1 MKRKIIYYTDEIN
14 DDFAATRD
22 SIKARPISD
31 DYCYDMQGVKKVV
44 AWGLYRFI
52 ATPVVFFYCRV
63 VRRVRVKNR
72 RALRKVSGGCFFYGN
87 HTQNFIDAFLPTVV
101 SFPKRCDVIT
111 GDDAVSVFG
120 LKNIVKMLGA
130 LPLPS
135 SLATMRS
142 FSDALHKKISKGHAV
157 AIYPEAHIWPYYNKI
172 RPFSDN
178 SFSYPVSFDVPAV
191 PYTVTYRKSALPSL
205 LPPKITVYI
214 GEPIYPDKSLP
225 KSKARKAMR
234 DAVYDQMC
242 AASADSYEHI
252 KYIKKEVPAEE

>member
-1 MKRKIIYYTDEIN
+1 MKRKTIYYTDEIN

-22 SIKARPISD
+22 SIKARPVSD
-31 DYCYDMQGVKKVV
+31 DYCYDVQGVKKVV
-44 AWGLYRFI
+44 AWGLYRVI

-63 VRRVRVKNR
+63 VRRVKIKNR
-72 RALRKVSGGCFFYGN
+72 RVLRTVDGGCFLYGN
-87 HTQNFIDAFLPTVV
+87 HTQNVIDAFLPTLV

-111 GDDAVSVFG
+111 RDDAVSIFG

-142 FSDALHKKISKGHAV
+142 FSDILHKRIEKGREV

-172 RPFSDN
+172 RPFPDN
-178 SFSYPVSFDVPAV
+178 SFSYPVSFGVPAV
-191 PYTVTYRKSALPSL
+191 PYTVTYKKSALPSF

-214 GEPIYPDKSLP
+214 GEPIYPDKSLS
-225 KSKARKAMR
+225 KSEARKAMR
-234 DAVYDQMC
+234 DAVYNQMC
-242 AASADSYEHI
+242 DASADSYEHI
-252 KYIKKEVPAEE
+252 KYIKKDV